1 MILIYLFVSFLN
13 ESKNLVLNEE
23 KIQKKNTNQENF
35 SNKILDIKY
44 VSKDENGNIYEIY
57 SVSGESSLEDPDI
70 LNLFDVKGK
79 ISISNSSIVHIHSD
93 NATYN
98 KENYNTHFYKNV
110 ILEYENHIVTSDN
123 LFLDFFE
130 KEVKVENNVIYKNEE
145 NKLYADI
152 VEINLL
158 TKISKIYMFE
168 EQKKVKA
175 EVKN

>member
-1 MILIYLFVSFLN
+1 M
-13 ESKNLVLNEE
+13 SKAI
-23 KIQKKNTNQENF
+23 KIQKEKNTNQENF

-79 ISISNSSIVHIHSD
+79 ISISNSSIVYINSD
-93 NATYN
+93 NAIYN
-98 KENYNTHFYKNV
+98 KENYNTHFFKNV

-123 LFLDFFE
+123 LFLDFFK
-130 KEVKVENNVIYKNEE
+130 KEVKVENNVLYKNEE

-152 VEINLL
+152 VEIDLL